1 MPAARAS
8 AASRGTTSVPRSEG
22 AAMADNPLPS
32 WNDGAAKQAI
42 LDFVAAVTEEG
53 GEHFVPVEDRIAT
66 FDNDGT
72 LWCEQPLYNQMVFA
86 VDRVR
91 ALAPNHPEW
100 REQQPFQAILD
111 DDRDALGAMSKQDL
125 AAVITTTHAG
135 MTTDEFAQVVRDW
148 ISTAKHPRFDRL
160 YTDCVYQPMVE
171 LLAYLR
177 ANGFQTWI
185 VSGGGVDF
193 MRVFAEAVYGVPPAQ
208 VIGSSGKVQFEVRD
222 GQPVFV
228 KLPELSSYDDKE
240 GKPANIH
247 LHVGRPPILAFGN
260 SDGDQA
266 MLEYTDS
273 GDSPR
278 LMLIVHHDD
287 AEREYTYDRDSSIGK
302 LDTALTAAAA
312 KGWNVVSMKADWGW
326 IFSDAE

>member
-1 MPAARAS
+1 
-8 AASRGTTSVPRSEG
+8 
-22 AAMADNPLPS
+22 MANDPLPS
-32 WNDGAAKQAI
+32 WNDGAAKHAI
-42 LDFVAAVTEEG
+42 LGFVAAVTKEG
-53 GEHFVPVEDRIAT
+53 GDQFVPVEDRIAT

-72 LWCEQPLYNQMVFA
+72 LWCEQPLYNQAVFA
-86 VDRVR
+86 IDRIR
-91 ALAPNHPEW
+91 ALATDHPEW
-100 REQQPFQAILD
+100 QQQQPFQAILTN
-111 DDRDALGAMSKQDL
+111 DRDALAKLSKQEL

-135 MTTDEFAQVVRDW
+135 MTTDEFAQVVQDW
-148 ISTAKHPRFDRL
+148 ISTAKHPRFNRL
-160 YTDCVYQPMVE
+160 YADCVYQPMVE

-193 MRVFAEAVYGVPPAQ
+193 MRVFAETVYGVPPAQ
-208 VIGSSGKVQFEVRD
+208 VIGSSGKVQFELRD
-222 GQPVFV
+222 EQPVFV

-240 GKPANIH
+240 GKPANIY

-273 GDSPR
+273 GDGPR
-278 LMLIVHHDD
+278 LMLLVHHDD
-287 AEREYTYDRDSSIGK
+287 AAREYAYDRDSSIGK

-312 KGWNVVSMKADWGW
+312 KGWTVVGMKDDWNR
-326 IFSDAE
+326 IFPFSD